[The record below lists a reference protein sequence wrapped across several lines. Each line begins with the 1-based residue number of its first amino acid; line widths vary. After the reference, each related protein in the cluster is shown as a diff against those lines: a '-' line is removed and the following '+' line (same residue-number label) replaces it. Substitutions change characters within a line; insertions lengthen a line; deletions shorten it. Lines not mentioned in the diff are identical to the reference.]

1 MKKYKLLLAIS
12 VIAIG
17 LMSALVASINE
28 KKVEEKNLTAMPSK
42 ATWEAK
48 NEEFR
53 KDFPREYDS
62 WKKTKKSDD
71 IEDMLKKYP
80 ELVVLWAGYG
90 FAKDYN
96 APRGHFYAIEDN
108 RNTLRTGGP
117 KDEKTGPMP
126 TACWTCKSPDV
137 VRVMK
142 KEGDLEYYSGKWSKY
157 GSEIINPIGCIDC
170 HNPETMELQVNR
182 EYLDEGL
189 KAQGHEDLPSLADA
203 TQQDMR
209 TMVCAQCHSEYYFNK
224 TPLGDGKKAAVVKLP
239 WGEGTSVDDMEKYYD
254 NLDFKDWTHKVSKAP
269 MLKAQHPGYEMW
281 KTGAHGKN
289 NVSCADCHMPYTNE
303 GGVKYTDHHV
313 GNPLENMDKSC
324 MNCHRTSEK
333 SLLANIEEKRARK
346 DELHEKS
353 MAQLAAA
360 HLEAGKAWELGA
372 TKEEMKPILTDIRH
386 AQWRWDYAV
395 ASHPAFFHAP
405 EETLRVLGSALE
417 KAGNARIK
425 LAKVLAKYGAAD
437 YVAPSIDSKE
447 KAQEIV
453 GLPFKKLVEEKKVF
467 RDGLMQEWKKEAE
480 QKGLYNPKS
489 TQNIEDKTSYN

>member
-1 MKKYKLLLAIS
+1 MKKYKLLFAVS

-17 LMSALVASINE
+17 LMSALLASINE
-28 KKVEEKNLTAMPSK
+28 KKVEQEQLKQVPK
-42 ATWEAK
+42 IDRWETK

-53 KDFPREYDS
+53 KYYPRQFDS
-62 WKKTKKSDD
+62 WKQTKNSDE

-117 KDEKTGPMP
+117 VDGKTGPMP

-137 VRVMK
+137 PRMMAK
-142 KEGDLEYYSGKWSKY
+142 DGDMEYYTGKWAKY
-157 GSEIINPIGCIDC
+157 GSDIINPIGCVDC

-182 EYLDEGL
+182 NYLDVGL
-189 KAQGHEDLPSLADA
+189 KAAGETSLADA

-209 TMVCAQCHSEYYFNK
+209 SMVCAQCHVEYYFAK
-224 TPLGDGKKAAVVKLP
+224 TPLANGKKAAVVTLP
-239 WGEGTSVDDMEKYYD
+239 WGEGTSVEDMERYYD
-254 NLDFKDWTHKVSKAP
+254 NMNFKDWTHKVSKAP
-269 MLKAQHPGYEMW
+269 MLKTQHPGWEMW

-289 NVSCADCHMPYTNE
+289 NVSCADCHMPYVQE
-303 GGVKYTDHHV
+303 GGIKYTDHNI

-333 SLLANIEEKRARK
+333 SLLANINEKRERK
-346 DELHEKS
+346 DELHHKA
-353 MAQLAAA
+353 MTYIANA
-360 HLEAGKAWELGA
+360 HLEAGKAWEVGA
-372 TKEEMKPILTDIRH
+372 TKEEMAPVLKDIRH

-405 EETLRVLGSALE
+405 EETLRILGTAIE
-417 KAGNARIK
+417 KAGNARLK
-425 LAKVLAKYGAAD
+425 LSKILAKYGAGD
-437 YVAPSIDSKE
+437 YVAPSITDKTQ
-447 KAQEIV
+447 AQQII
-453 GLPFKKLVEEKKVF
+453 GLPFDKLVEDKKKF
-467 RDGLMQEWKKEAE
+467 QNGLMQEWKKEAE
-480 QKGLYNPKS
+480 RKGVYNPKS
-489 TQNIEDKTSYN
+489 TEGVEDKTSYN

>member
-12 VIAIG
+12 LIAIA
-17 LMSALVASINE
+17 LMTALVASINE
-28 KKVEEKNLTAMPSK
+28 KKEEKEALMSMPK
-42 ATWEAK
+42 VDKLETK

-53 KDFPREYDS
+53 KHYPREYDS
-62 WKKTKKSDD
+62 WKQTKKSDE

-108 RNTLRTGGP
+108 RNTLRTGAP
-117 KDEKTGPMP
+117 TDEKTGPMP

-142 KEGDLEYYSGKWSKY
+142 EEGEDEYFTGKWAKY

-170 HNPETMELQVNR
+170 HDPKTMELQVNR
-182 EYLDEGL
+182 KYLDEGL
-189 KAQGHEDLPSLADA
+189 KAQGDENIPNLEEA

-209 TMVCAQCHSEYYFNK
+209 TMVCAQCHSEYYFKK
-224 TPLGDGKKAAVVKLP
+224 TPLANGKMAAVVTFP
-239 WGEGTSVDDMEKYYD
+239 WGEGTKVEDMEKYYD
-254 NLDFKDWTHKVSKAP
+254 NMEFKDWTHKISKTP

-289 NVSCADCHMPYTNE
+289 NVSCVDCHMPYTQE
-303 GGVKYTDHHV
+303 GSIKYTDHHIS
-313 GNPLENMDKSC
+313 NPLENMDKSC

-333 SLLANIEEKRARK
+333 SLLDNIAEKRARK
-346 DELHEKS
+346 DELHKKT
-353 MAQLAAA
+353 MQQLVAA
-360 HLEAGKAWELGA
+360 HFEAGKAWEVGA
-372 TKEEMKPILTDIRH
+372 TEAEMKPILRDIRH

-405 EETLRVLGSALE
+405 EETLRVLGTALE

-425 LAKVLAKYGAAD
+425 LAKVLAKHGAVD
-437 YVAPSIDSKE
+437 YKAPVVTDK
-447 KAQEIV
+447 KQAQELI
-453 GLPFKKLVEEKKVF
+453 GLPFEKLVDEKKKF
-467 RDGLMQEWKKEAE
+467 QNGLMQEWKKEAE
-480 QKGLYNPKS
+480 EKGIYNPES
-489 TQNIEDKTSYN
+489 TKDIETKTSY

>member
-1 MKKYKLLLAIS
+1 MKKYKILLAVSI
-12 VIAIG
+12 IAIG
-17 LMSALVASINE
+17 LMSALLASINE
-28 KKVEEKNLTAMPSK
+28 KKDEKELLNQVPK
-42 ATWEAK
+42 IDRWETK

-53 KDFPREYDS
+53 KFYPRQYDS
-62 WKKTKKSDD
+62 WKKTKNSDD
-71 IEDMLKKYP
+71 IDDMLKKYP

-117 KDEKTGPMP
+117 VDDKTGPMP

-137 VRVMK
+137 PKIMK
-142 KEGDLEYYSGKWSKY
+142 EDGDMEYFTGKWAKY
-157 GSEIINPIGCIDC
+157 GSDIINPIGCVDC

-182 EYLDEGL
+182 NYLNEGL
-189 KAQGHEDLPSLADA
+189 KAEGSGLTLDNA

-224 TPLGDGKKAAVVKLP
+224 TPLANGKKAAVVTFP
-239 WGEGTSVDDMEKYYD
+239 WGEGTSVEDMEKYYD
-254 NLDFKDWTHKVSKAP
+254 NMNFKDWTHKISKTP

-281 KTGAHGKN
+281 KTGAHGRN
-289 NVSCADCHMPYTNE
+289 NVSCADCHMPYVQE
-303 GGVKYTDHHV
+303 GGIKYTDHNI
-313 GNPLENMDKSC
+313 GNPLENMDKTC
-324 MNCHRTSEK
+324 MNCHRTGEQD
-333 SLLANIEEKRARK
+333 LLANIAAKRDRK
-346 DELHEKS
+346 DELHKKT
-353 MAQLAAA
+353 MTQLSAA
-360 HLEAGKAWELGA
+360 HLEAGKAWEVGA

-405 EETLRVLGSALE
+405 EETLKVLGTAVE

-437 YVAPSIDSKE
+437 YVAPVITDK
-447 KAQEIV
+447 KQAQEVI
-453 GLPFKKLVEEKKVF
+453 GLPFEKLVDEKKKF
-467 RDGLMQEWKKEAE
+467 QNGLMQEWKKEAE
-480 QKGLYNPKS
+480 KKGIYNPKS
-489 TQNIEDKTSYN
+489 TEGIEDKTSY

>member
-1 MKKYKLLLAIS
+1 MKKYKMLFAVS

-17 LMSALVASINE
+17 LMSALLASITE
-28 KKVEEKNLTAMPSK
+28 KKVEQEQLKQVPK
-42 ATWEAK
+42 IDRWETK

-53 KDFPREYDS
+53 KYYPRQFDS
-62 WKKTKKSDD
+62 WKQTKNSDE

-117 KDEKTGPMP
+117 VDGKTGPMP

-137 VRVMK
+137 PRMMAK
-142 KEGDLEYYSGKWSKY
+142 DGDMEYYTGKWAKY
-157 GSEIINPIGCIDC
+157 GSDIINPIGCVDC

-182 EYLDEGL
+182 NYLDVGL
-189 KAQGHEDLPSLADA
+189 KAAGETTLADA

-209 TMVCAQCHSEYYFNK
+209 SMVCAQCHVEYYFAK
-224 TPLGDGKKAAVVKLP
+224 TPLANGKKAAVVTLP
-239 WGEGTSVDDMEKYYD
+239 WGEGTSVEDMERYYD
-254 NLDFKDWTHKVSKAP
+254 NMNFKDWTHKVSKAP
-269 MLKAQHPGYEMW
+269 MLKTQHPGWEMW

-289 NVSCADCHMPYTNE
+289 NVSCADCHMPYVQE
-303 GGVKYTDHHV
+303 GGIKYTDHNI

-333 SLLANIEEKRARK
+333 SLLANINEKRERK
-346 DELHEKS
+346 DELHHKAMTYIS
-353 MAQLAAA
+353 NA
-360 HLEAGKAWELGA
+360 HLEAGKAWEVGA
-372 TKEEMKPILTDIRH
+372 TKEEMAPVLKDIRH

-405 EETLRVLGSALE
+405 EETLRILGTAIE
-417 KAGNARIK
+417 KAGNARLK
-425 LAKVLAKYGAAD
+425 LSKILAKYGAGD
-437 YVAPSIDSKE
+437 YVAPSITDKTQ
-447 KAQEIV
+447 AQQII
-453 GLPFKKLVEEKKVF
+453 GLPFDKLVEDKKKF
-467 RDGLMQEWKKEAE
+467 QKGLMQEWKKEAE
-480 QKGLYNPKS
+480 KKGLYNPES
-489 TQNIEDKTSYN
+489 TKGIEDKTSYN

>member
-1 MKKYKLLLAIS
+1 MKKYKLLFAVS

-17 LMSALVASINE
+17 LMSALIASIS
-28 KKVEEKNLTAMPSK
+28 EKNQEKELLNQVPK
-42 ATWEAK
+42 VDRWETK

-53 KDFPREYDS
+53 KHYPRQFDS
-62 WKKTKKSDD
+62 WKKTKNSDE

-117 KDEKTGPMP
+117 TDEKTGPMP

-137 VRVMK
+137 PRMMD
-142 KEGDLEYYSGKWSKY
+142 KEGDDEYYTGKWAKY
-157 GSEIINPIGCIDC
+157 GSDIINPIGCVDC

-182 EYLDEGL
+182 NYLNEGL
-189 KAQGHEDLPSLADA
+189 KAENAGLDLENA

-224 TPLGDGKKAAVVKLP
+224 KPLANGKKAAVVTLP
-239 WGEGTSVDDMEKYYD
+239 WGNGTSVEDMEKYYD
-254 NLDFKDWTHKVSKAP
+254 DMDFKDWTHKISKTP

-289 NVSCADCHMPYTNE
+289 NVSCADCHMPYTQE
-303 GGVKYTDHHV
+303 GAIKYTDHHI
-313 GNPLENMDKSC
+313 GNPLENMDKTC

-333 SLLANIEEKRARK
+333 SLLSNLNEKKARK
-346 DELHEKS
+346 DELHEKT
-353 MAQLAAA
+353 MKQLAAA
-360 HLEAGKAWELGA
+360 HLEAGKAWEVGA
-372 TKEEMKPILTDIRH
+372 TKEEMKAILTDIRH
-386 AQWRWDYAV
+386 SQWRWDYAV

-405 EETLRVLGSALE
+405 EETLKVLGTALE

-425 LAKVLAKYGAAD
+425 LAKVLAKYGASD
-437 YVAPSIDSKE
+437 YVAPVIKDK
-447 KAQEIV
+447 KQAQEVI
-453 GLPFKKLVEEKKVF
+453 GLPFEKLVNEKKKF
-467 RDGLMQEWKKEAE
+467 KEGLMEEWKKEAE
-480 QKGLYNPKS
+480 QKGIYNPES
-489 TQNIEDKTSYN
+489 TKGIENKTSYD